1 MHLLHVPSSGSWSTG
16 WVERRDSGSAT
27 ALCMTKP
34 RLSPQHLRG
43 KLLTPSYSHGP
54 LAPCFPAQ
62 QSPSHQKLRVLA
74 LGRWLLAGLSRE
86 LRHPSNV
93 PLVGAG
99 VPGEVEC
106 FLYSSSTGG
115 GAVQVP
121 GQPLLLFT
129 PPSLHSLLPISK
141 VAFSVEKPQN
151 LTLFEIFFFAF
162 K

>member
-1 MHLLHVPSSGSWSTG
+1 MCFPSLHLLHIPSSGSWSTG

-34 RLSPQHLRG
+34 RLSPQHMRG

-93 PLVGAG
+93 PLVGAR

-106 FLYSSSTGG
+106 SLYSISTGG
-115 GAVQVP
+115 RGSA
-121 GQPLLLFT
+121 GSWAALT
-129 PPSLHSLLPISK
+129 PFNPALTPLPI
-141 VAFSVEKPQN
+141 AYF
-151 LTLFEIFFFAF
+151 
-162 K
+162 